1 MFSFKNSNLSD
12 KIKKIVPR
20 VVMSIFIAAV
30 VGLFLF
36 NLTALVCIVIKNTKG
51 YCNNFMTRVIEIEL
65 RSIREARYL
74 WDN

>member
-1 MFSFKNSNLSD
+1 MFYFKNSNLSD

-20 VVMSIFIAAV
+20 VVMSIFIALFI
-30 VGLFLF
+30 GMFLF
-36 NLTALVCIVIKNTKG
+36 SVTALIFVVIKNTTG
-51 YCNNFMTRVIEIEL
+51 YCNDFMTKVIKMEL